1 MNISQNFVLKVCL
14 ILVFSVMLHF
24 LLYNSSQSYTQP
36 NIGYYE
42 LSSLLGSQ
50 TNSGNSDYWIF
61 FTTIF
66 STLLAVFFVYSGFK
80 IDSSR
85 EQINDAEKRIL
96 VAEKKINEDLL
107 EYSNQLQYAM
117 SFIMSKEYRKAVDA
131 LKALRDS
138 PAVLRDDRK
147 INTCDFYLAHCY
159 YEKGLQ
165 DKNIEDLAIAVEYVE
180 QAYEAPDQPFKL
192 EVIEAFNKMNKNINV

>member
-1 MNISQNFVLKVCL
+1 MSVSKDFILKACI
-14 ILVFSVMLHF
+14 ILVASVAIHF
-24 LLYNSSQSYTQP
+24 FLYSSTQEHFQ
-36 NIGYYE
+36 NHDRHRGFYLVTE
-42 LSSLLGSQ
+42 Q
-50 TNSGNSDYWIF
+50 TDNSDYWIF

-66 STLLAVFFVYSGFK
+66 STLFAVFFVYSGFK

-85 EQINDAEKRIL
+85 DQINDAEKRIHT
-96 VAEKKINEDLL
+96 AEKKINEDLL
-107 EYSNQLQYAM
+107 EYTNQLQYAM
-117 SFIMSKEYRKAVDA
+117 SFILSKEFRKAVDA

-147 INTCDFYLAHCY
+147 INTCNFYLAHCY

-165 DKNIEDLAIAVEYVE
+165 ENSIEDLALAVEYVE

-192 EVIEAFNKMNKNINV
+192 EVIEAFNRMNEQDNV